1 MSIAAINPQGP
12 NLPCPMAEDL
22 PPDNTVRWIAR
33 RKAVVVA
40 AVQHGMI
47 SEDEACKRYSLTS
60 EELESWEKSLVAHG
74 VQGLKATAR
83 RQS

>member
-1 MSIAAINPQGP
+1 MSIVPQHKMIP
-12 NLPCPMAEDL
+12 ALPCPQADDL

-47 SEDEACKRYSLTS
+47 SEDEACKRYSLTP
-60 EELESWEKSLVAHG
+60 EELESWEKSLMAHG
-74 VQGLKATAR
+74 VKGLKATAIR
-83 RQS
+83 

>member
-1 MSIAAINPQGP
+1 MSMEPQKAIVP
-12 NLPCPMAEDL
+12 NLPCPKPDDL

-47 SEDEACKRYSLTS
+47 SEDEACKRYSLTP
-60 EELESWEKSLVAHG
+60 EELESWEKSLQTHG
-74 VQGLKATAR
+74 VKGLKATAIR
-83 RQS
+83 